1 MEKMEVRSF
10 NEVRAVD
17 NEEGKMI
24 IEGVVNNIGEY
35 SKVLYGE
42 FRERIMEG
50 AFKRALERA
59 KETKRDVFFLA
70 QHNTRALPL
79 ASINSGTMELEEKDK
94 KLLIR
99 AELPATTQNRDIY
112 TLVKDGVLREFSFGF
127 GNVKCEWG
135 KDADGIR
142 TRSISELDISEV
154 SLVCTGAYNGTGAE
168 ARGYNPVDDLKAED
182 QATEKE
188 AEEQRV
194 LEDAEYQYR
203 KNLLRI
209 RG

>member
-1 MEKMEVRSF
+1 MEVRSF

>member
-1 MEKMEVRSF
+1 MEVRSF

-194 LEDAEYQYR
+194 LEDAEYLYR

>member
-1 MEKMEVRSF
+1 MEVRSF

-127 GNVKCEWG
+127 GNVRCEWG

>member
-1 MEKMEVRSF
+1 MIRVEKMEVRSF

-59 KETKRDVFFLA
+59 KEAKRDVFFLA
-70 QHNTRALPL
+70 LHNTRSLPL

-99 AELPATTQNRDIY
+99 AELPDTTQNRDIY
-112 TLVKDGVLREFSFGF
+112 TLVKAGVLREFSFGF

-142 TRSISELDISEV
+142 TRSISDLDISEV
-154 SLVCTGAYNGTGAE
+154 SLVCTGAYNNTGAE
-168 ARGYNPVDDLKAED
+168 ARGYNPVDDLKEEN
-182 QATEKE
+182 EKS
-188 AEEQRV
+188 EEQRA
-194 LEDAEYQYR
+194 LEEAEYQYR

>member
-1 MEKMEVRSF
+1 MEVRSF

-59 KETKRDVFFLA
+59 KEAKRDVFFLA
-70 QHNTRALPL
+70 LHNTRSLPL

-99 AELPATTQNRDIY
+99 AELPDTTQNRDIY
-112 TLVKDGVLREFSFGF
+112 TLVKAGVLREFSFGF

-142 TRSISELDISEV
+142 TRSISDLDISEV
-154 SLVCTGAYNGTGAE
+154 SLVCTGAYNNTGAE
-168 ARGYNPVDDLKAED
+168 ARGYNPVDDLKEEN
-182 QATEKE
+182 EKS
-188 AEEQRV
+188 EEQRA
-194 LEDAEYQYR
+194 LEEAEYQYR

>member
-59 KETKRDVFFLA
+59 KEAKRDVFFLA
-70 QHNTRALPL
+70 LHNTRSLPL

-99 AELPATTQNRDIY
+99 AELPDTTQNRDIY
-112 TLVKDGVLREFSFGF
+112 TLVKAGVLREFSFGF

-142 TRSISELDISEV
+142 TRSISDLDISEV
-154 SLVCTGAYNGTGAE
+154 SLVCTGAYNNTGAE
-168 ARGYNPVDDLKAED
+168 ARGYNPVDDLKEEN
-182 QATEKE
+182 EKS
-188 AEEQRV
+188 EEQRA
-194 LEDAEYQYR
+194 LEEAEYQYR

>member
-1 MEKMEVRSF
+1 MEKKEVRSF

-42 FRERIMEG
+42 FRERILDG
-50 AFKRALERA
+50 AFTRALERA
-59 KETKRDVFFLA
+59 KKAGRDVFFLA
-70 QHNTRALPL
+70 LHNTRSLPI
-79 ASINSGTMELEEKDK
+79 ASINSNTMRLEEKDK
-94 KLLIR
+94 KLIIR
-99 AELPATTQNRDIY
+99 AELPNTTQNKDIY
-112 TLVKDGVLREFSFGF
+112 TLVKAGVLREFSFGF
-127 GNVKCEWG
+127 GNVVATWG

-154 SLVCTGAYNGTGAE
+154 SLVCTGAYNNTGAE
-168 ARGYNPVDDLKAED
+168 ARGYNPVEDLQESED
-182 QATEKE
+182 KE
-188 AEEQRV
+188 QKTEEQRA
-194 LEDAEYQYR
+194 LQEAEYQYR
-203 KNLLRI
+203 KNLLRL